1 MTTPANILVGS
12 NGTISVAPAGTAKPT
27 TLTGALNA
35 AFTEVG
41 YISEDGI
48 TISSSVDVA
57 DIAAFQ
63 SLLPVRK
70 VVTGRTFDVSFVL
83 REWSAA
89 NLELAFGGGEV
100 TDLGGGEFEYVPPA
114 AGDALLE
121 KVVVVDFNDGE
132 KNYRLVLARVVA
144 TESVETNIVRTG
156 AADLPITLNVLE
168 DDNGDTWY
176 LLSDDP
182 ALEPAGS

>member
-1 MTTPANILVGS
+1 MSNPSNILVGS
-12 NGTISVAPAGTAKPT
+12 NGTISIAPQGTTLPT
-27 TLTGALNA
+27 TVDGALNA
-35 AFTEVG
+35 AFDAVG

-48 TISSSVDVA
+48 TISSSVEVA

-63 SLLPVRK
+63 SLMPVRR
-70 VVTGRTFDVSFVL
+70 VVTGRTMDVSFVL

-89 NLELAFGGGEV
+89 NIELAFGGGDITEA
-100 TDLGGGEFEYVPPA
+100 GGEYTYTPPA

-121 KVVVVDFNDGE
+121 KSVVVAWNDGD
-132 KNYRLVLARVVA
+132 KKYRLILARVVA

-156 AADLPITLNVLE
+156 AADLPITLSVME

-176 LLSDDP
+176 LVSDDP